1 MLGSQLAVGTNTISL
16 RITVSGVIRT
26 LTLTAQKIVGMSVC
40 DNIILCCYNHTP
52 PNSSL
57 YVFILTYLFSVAVFN
72 PTCSVSYDSDWNVG
86 CTCVGGGGSEAIQSI
101 TYTIN
106 GGIQRTGKGIYMYM
120 YVGKEEIVCAL
131 FIIYISDN

>member
-40 DNIILCCYNHTP
+40 DILCCYNHTP

-57 YVFILTYLFSVAVFN
+57 YIFILTYLFSVAVFN

-86 CTCVGGGGSEAIQSI
+86 CTCVGGGGGSEAIQSI

-106 GGIQRTGKGIYMYM
+106 GGIQRTGKG
-120 YVGKEEIVCAL
+120 VGKEGIVCAL
-131 FIIYISDN
+131 FIYIYQ